1 MNLYKGELMIIPSS
15 GIAVAIQQDLQIPDP
30 TELVA
35 KGIINDART
44 TRDFPAGYQKDNNP
58 IQLLSN

>member
-1 MNLYKGELMIIPSS
+1 MIIPSS